1 MTGRIAAMSI
11 DGTPVSETDMDRIVA
26 EERLHDEWRRRTV
39 RVVAAAAH
47 DAADCRMLLSILGL
61 EADVV
66 QAARAEKKPQRG
78 PGKRRARAVA

>member
-11 DGTPVSETDMDRIVA
+11 DGTPVSEADMERIES

-39 RVVAAAAH
+39 RVVASASH

-61 EADVV
+61 DADIV
-66 QAARAEKKPQRG
+66 QAARAQKKPRRG
-78 PGKRRARAVA
+78 SGKRHAQAVA